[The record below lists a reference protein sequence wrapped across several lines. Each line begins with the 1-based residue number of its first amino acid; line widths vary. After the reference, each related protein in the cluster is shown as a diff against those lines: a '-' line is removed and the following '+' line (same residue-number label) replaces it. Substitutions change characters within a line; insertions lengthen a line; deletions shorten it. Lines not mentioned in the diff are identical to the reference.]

1 MNLSEKPPIAPV
13 GPVLYSNSR
22 LLDPASGRDER
33 GGCLVEDGTI
43 VALGP
48 DVTVASAPSNT
59 NVLDCDGHCLLPG
72 LIDMCATIGE
82 PGAAHRETLVSI
94 GNAAAASGITT
105 IICTPDTDPV
115 VDDIALVQYI
125 QQRAELLS
133 AVRVQPMAAIT
144 KGLNGEHMSELGLL
158 AEAGAVA
165 FTDAARAVTDATVMR
180 RALSYASAKGLLI
193 VQHAEEPSLA
203 LEGCMNEGEL
213 STRLGLK
220 GIPAA
225 AEVIMIERDIRLVEL
240 TGGRYHVA
248 QISTAAAIDAVR
260 RAKARSLPITA
271 GAAPHHFALNE
282 TAVGEYRTFAKTSPP
297 LRTEDDR
304 LAVVEGISDGTID
317 VIVSAHMPQGV
328 ESKRLPF
335 AQAAPGIAG
344 LETMLPLAL
353 ELTHNGHI
361 PLLDLLRTMT
371 ARPAELLGLPGGRL
385 VKDAPADLVL
395 LDLDA
400 PWQVDASRFRAK
412 SKNTPYDGRPV
423 QGRVLRTVV
432 AGVTVFDAQA
442 HAEAAE

>member
-1 MNLSEKPPIAPV
+1 LFANA
-13 GPVLYSNSR
+13 R
-22 LLDPASGRDER
+22 LLDPASGRDEH
-33 GGCLVEDGTI
+33 GGCLVNDGLI
-43 VALGP
+43 VALGA
-48 DVTVASAPSNT
+48 DVTAANAPPDT
-59 NVLDCDGHCLLPG
+59 VVVDCQGNCLFPG
-72 LIDMCATIGE
+72 LVDMCATIGE
-82 PGAAHRETLVSI
+82 PGAAHKETLVSI
-94 GNAAAASGITT
+94 GDAAAASGITT
-105 IICTPDTDPV
+105 IVSTPDTEPV
-115 VDDIALVQYI
+115 VDDMALVQYI
-125 QQRAELLS
+125 QQRAELMS
-133 AVRVQPMAAIT
+133 AVRVRPMAAIT
-144 KGLNGEHMSELGLL
+144 KNLNGEQMTELGLL

-165 FTDAARAVTDATVMR
+165 FTDATRSVADATVMR

-203 LEGCMNEGEL
+203 EEGCMNEGEV

-248 QISTAAAIDAVR
+248 QISTGAAVDAVR
-260 RAKARSLPITA
+260 RAKARGLPITA
-271 GAAPHHFALNE
+271 GVAPHHFALNE

-304 LAVVEGISDGTID
+304 LAVVEGIIDGTID
-317 VIVSAHMPQGV
+317 VIVSAHVPQGV

-353 ELTHNGHI
+353 ELVHNGHI
-361 PLLDLLRTMT
+361 SLLDLLRTMT

-385 VKDAPADLVL
+385 IKEAPADLAL
-395 LDLDA
+395 MDLDA

-412 SKNTPYDGRPV
+412 SKNTPYDDRPV
-423 QGRVLRTVV
+423 QGRVLRTMV
-432 AGVTVFDAQA
+432 AGVTVFDAHAQ
-442 HAEAAE
+442 AEAAE